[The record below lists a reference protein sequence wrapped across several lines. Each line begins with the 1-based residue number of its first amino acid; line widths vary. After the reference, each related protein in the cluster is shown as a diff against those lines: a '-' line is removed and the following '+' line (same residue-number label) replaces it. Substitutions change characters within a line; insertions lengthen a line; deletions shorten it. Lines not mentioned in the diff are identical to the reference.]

1 MKKRL
6 AKLRDRW
13 DGEILRMI
21 GETVH
26 SVPSDGTS
34 LGEMCDYH
42 MRTGGKRLRAIVPL
56 AIAETLG
63 TDPQKVLPFAAACEL
78 LHNATLVHDDLQ
90 DGDETRRGEPTIWK
104 KYSAERAINLGDA
117 MLHWPIVLLDRLDC
131 SDELYR
137 RLSQRL
143 SRETLRVIDGQDR
156 EFLLSNQNE
165 STWDSYFRMVEGKT
179 GGLFVLPT
187 VGGAELAGA
196 SAELVEAAEQAAGEL
211 GVLFQIQDD
220 VLDLYGDKG
229 RDHRGMDIC
238 EGKISALAVHYLS
251 NASPDKADWLRDL
264 LDAPRDEVSIEDID
278 RVAEEFRAEGSLD
291 AALEEIE
298 KRRRRAL
305 AHPAFEESPELKNL
319 MGGIA
324 NLFLEPIDHVIHA
337 RSAS

>member
-1 MKKRL
+1 MKQRL
-6 AKLRDRW
+6 AELRDRY
-13 DGEILRMI
+13 DEAILRLI
-21 GETVH
+21 DETVH
-26 SVPSDGTS
+26 GVPSDGTS

-63 TDPQKVLPFAAACEL
+63 TDAEKVLPFAAACEL

-117 MLHWPIVLLDRLDC
+117 MLHWPIVLIDRLDC

-156 EFLLSNQNE
+156 EFLLSTQSE
-165 STWDSYFRMVEGKT
+165 ATWESYFRMVEGKT
-179 GGLFVLPT
+179 GGLFVLPAA
-187 VGGAELAGA
+187 GGAELAGA
-196 SAELVEAAEQAAGEL
+196 SPDLVRATEKAAAEL

-238 EGKISALAVHYLS
+238 EGKISALVVHYLS
-251 NASPDKADWLRDL
+251 NAPAEKAEWLRNL
-264 LDAPRDEVSIEDID
+264 LDAPREEVTIDDID

-298 KRRRRAL
+298 TRRRRAL
-305 AHPAFEESPELKNL
+305 DDPAFDDAPELRNL

-324 NLFLEPIDHVIHA
+324 DLFLKPIDHVIHA